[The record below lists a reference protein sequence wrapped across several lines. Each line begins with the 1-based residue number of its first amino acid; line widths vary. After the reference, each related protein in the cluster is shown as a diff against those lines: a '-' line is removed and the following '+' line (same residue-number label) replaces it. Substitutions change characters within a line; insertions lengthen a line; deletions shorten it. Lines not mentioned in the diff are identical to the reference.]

1 MNHQTLAKE
10 QHKYKPLALLAIIGL
25 TQHFCSVT
33 VHWNQIYD
41 LLSASIPGVGVADK
55 DDDVLMAT
63 DCSTIEDGCGSM
75 E

>member
-1 MNHQTLAKE
+1 VTL
-10 QHKYKPLALLAIIGL
+10 
-25 TQHFCSVT
+25 
-33 VHWNQIYD
+33 HWNQIYD

-55 DDDVLMAT
+55 DDDVLMAM